1 MPKNNSLEK
10 DIQNRF
16 FDILVKQE
24 KGYENTNIEVYQ
36 KLVFTRYEEVIKNS
50 FPLLIENINQKTLI
64 ELINKF
70 MKNTPYSPF
79 IWKIPKDFKKFVK
92 RIKAFKNKKYL
103 YELMY
108 YDWIEIELFMKEY
121 KIYNK
126 GNFSY
131 KNRYK
136 LSKSAKFRAFTYDII
151 NKNIQEKRDNFL
163 VIYYDFKADDVVY
176 REINQLIFELFKRVD
191 TKQTI
196 GKILKQLCKENDIDF
211 KEAKNLLAPAL
222 NELYINKVFI

>member
-1 MPKNNSLEK
+1 MPKNKNLEK

-16 FDILVKQE
+16 FNILVKQE

-50 FPLLIENINQKTLI
+50 FPLLIENINQKILS

-70 MKNTPYSPF
+70 MKSTPYSPF

-92 RIKAFKNKKYL
+92 KIKAFENRKYL

-121 KIYNK
+121 KTYK
-126 GNFSY
+126 KDSFSY

-136 LSKSAKFRAFTYDII
+136 LSKSARFKAFKYDII
-151 NKNIQEKRDNFL
+151 NKKIQEKRDNFL
-163 VIYYDFKADDVVY
+163 VIYYDFKDDDVIY
-176 REINQLIFELFKRVD
+176 REINQLIFELFKRLD
-191 TKQTI
+191 NKQTI
-196 GKILKQLCKENDIDF
+196 GKILKQLCKENDIDY
-211 KEAKNLLAPAL
+211 KEAKKILTPAL
-222 NELYINKVFI
+222 KELYTNKVFI